1 MKVNSAMQSQIASVR
16 QALSTASL
24 QQAMNQ
30 DGATV
35 SKLLEGME
43 EETTE
48 SIRQAAEPY
57 KGINIDIQF
66 QSYLLINDKQ
76 ENYTAEIKVII

>member
-1 MKVNSAMQSQIASVR
+1 
-16 QALSTASL
+16 
-24 QQAMNQ
+24 MNQ

-66 QSYLLINDKQ
+66 
-76 ENYTAEIKVII
+76 